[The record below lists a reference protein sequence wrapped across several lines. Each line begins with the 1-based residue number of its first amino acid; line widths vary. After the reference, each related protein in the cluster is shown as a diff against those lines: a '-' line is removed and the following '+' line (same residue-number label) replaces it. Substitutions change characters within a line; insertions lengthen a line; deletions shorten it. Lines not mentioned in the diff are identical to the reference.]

1 MFSWAWDESPRE
13 LCAGALDIVEKY
25 GEVITKIANVVAS
38 RMKRGNLKAG
48 IMDDELDK
56 IPYVIALSKP
66 E

>member
-1 MFSWAWDESPRE
+1 M
-13 LCAGALDIVEKY
+13 CAGALDIVEKY